1 MSEATLYLQARAGD
15 VAPLVLLSGDPARV
29 KRGAAALEGGH
40 VLNHNREFALARGV
54 YHGVPVTLASG
65 GIGAP
70 STAIAIHELAQC
82 GARAIARIGTMMGVA
97 APLGSVV
104 LSTGAARFEGTSAR
118 YLPRE
123 YPAVPDWAL
132 TQTLA
137 EAVHTAGL
145 EVHLGLTSTHDA
157 FYPEMAPE
165 LVGGGQLDLRTARR
179 AGVLGMDMETALLF
193 TLGHVLGL
201 ATAAVCLVTVQAQPH
216 THLPPEQRAELDARM
231 VEAALSGLVR
241 YGVAGASA

>member
-1 MSEATLYLQARAGD
+1 MSEPTLYLQARAED

-29 KRGAAALEGGH
+29 KRGAATLDDGR
-40 VLNHNREFALARGV
+40 VLHHSREFALARGV

-82 GARAIARIGTMMGVA
+82 GARAIVRVGTMMGVRA
-97 APLGSVV
+97 HLGNVV
-104 LSTGAARFEGTSAR
+104 LSTGAARFEGTSTR

-123 YPAVPDWAL
+123 YPAVPDWEL
-132 TQTLA
+132 TQALA
-137 EAVHTAGL
+137 EAVRAAGL
-145 EVHLGLTSTHDA
+145 DARLGPTSTHDA

-165 LVGGGQLDLRTARR
+165 LAGGGVLDLRVARR

-193 TLGHVLGL
+193 TLGQVLGV

-216 THLPPEQRAELDARM
+216 TYLDAERRAELDARM
-231 VEAALSGLVR
+231 IEAVLGGLVA
-241 YGVAGASA
+241 YGAA